1 MLPFSVTMTLTEISR
16 SRYSSML
23 KKSKTIQNRAI
34 NNCNGRPL
42 VRDTINIS
50 QSSGIS
56 NFIVKRAVSAI
67 AELLVILFCKQIN
80 SCLSPYFSHKNNNNK
95 LVQTKL
101 TKYLPC
107 GINAITLLS
116 SERIWNN
123 GCQREAL
130 STRENHMSAPLLVGP
145 LRRSP
150 VTTRPKCKRWSD
162 RNARDGPQDRPP
174 SLTSAKSVQQFR
186 RRCVLSRQK

>member
-130 STRENHMSAPLLVGP
+130 STRENHMSAPLLVGRWDP
-145 LRRSP
+145 WGGHQSP
-150 VTTRPKCKRWSD
+150 PD
-162 RNARDGPQDRPP
+162 RNARDGPTEMQEMVPKTDLRPWPQP
-174 SLTSAKSVQQFR
+174 SPYSSFGGDA
-186 RRCVLSRQK
+186 C